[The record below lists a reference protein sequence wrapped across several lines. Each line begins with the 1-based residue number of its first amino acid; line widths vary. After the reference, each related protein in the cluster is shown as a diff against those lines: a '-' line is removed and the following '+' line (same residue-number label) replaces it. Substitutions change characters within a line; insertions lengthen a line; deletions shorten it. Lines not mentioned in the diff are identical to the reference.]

1 MEEDLKEKEFYRGS
15 IMGML
20 ENIDNIDILSYI
32 YIVVKD
38 IATES
43 GVEWINFANIM
54 NQTKINPT

>member
-1 MEEDLKEKEFYRGS
+1 MEEDLKEKEFYKGS

-38 IATES
+38 IAKES
-43 GVEWINFANIM
+43 GVE
-54 NQTKINPT
+54 

>member
-1 MEEDLKEKEFYRGS
+1 MGEDFSEKEFYKGS

-43 GVEWINFANIM
+43 GVE
-54 NQTKINPT
+54 

>member
-43 GVEWINFANIM
+43 GVE
-54 NQTKINPT
+54 